1 RAMEFTS
8 VSAINTTVEVSPG
21 LVAVGRST
29 DVTIA
34 VKDPTGR
41 PITGLMSGAFEAK
54 LMVEGVPSATTAVT
68 DFAEVENGIYT
79 FSIANSVAESG
90 ILEVV
95 VTGVSIV
102 SQPMVTYIVP
112 IRYVK
117 PGATGNGSSWAD

>member
-1 RAMEFTS
+1 TFDFDILNTKRFTTNPAGVIIKFVSVSGRTNGSTRAMEFTS

-34 VKDPTGR
+34 VKDPSGR

-68 DFAEVENGIYT
+68 D
-79 FSIANSVAESG
+79 VAE
-90 ILEVV
+90 
-95 VTGVSIV
+95 
-102 SQPMVTYIVP
+102 
-112 IRYVK
+112 
-117 PGATGNGSSWAD
+117 